1 MLDDQDFIDYIHD
14 SKELLKKNL
23 QVGKIPEQFGKAV
36 RTVVDN
42 IEVLLQRTTK
52 KPKSDLGTS
61 YINIILYTYLLF
73 IYYFFYKSH
82 IPCHGRQDNL
92 KSPGKKLV
100 K

>member
-23 QVGKIPEQFGKAV
+23 QVGKIPDEQFGKAV

-52 KPKSDLGTS
+52 KPKSDLG
-61 YINIILYTYLLF
+61 
-73 IYYFFYKSH
+73 K
-82 IPCHGRQDNL
+82 
-92 KSPGKKLV
+92 
-100 K
+100 

>member
-23 QVGKIPEQFGKAV
+23 QVGKIPDEQFGKAV

-52 KPKSDLGTS
+52 KPKSD
-61 YINIILYTYLLF
+61 F
-73 IYYFFYKSH
+73 
-82 IPCHGRQDNL
+82 
-92 KSPGKKLV
+92 GK
-100 K
+100 

>member
-23 QVGKIPEQFGKAV
+23 QAGKIPDEQFGKAV

-52 KPKSDLGTS
+52 KPKSDLG
-61 YINIILYTYLLF
+61 
-73 IYYFFYKSH
+73 K
-82 IPCHGRQDNL
+82 
-92 KSPGKKLV
+92 
-100 K
+100 